1 MSTLD
6 TQGVKRYTTGAL
18 PLKDSATRADRVER
32 IMANHQRGGG
42 QNMTVREICEAFNQA
57 GFMRAE
63 ARELLVLFPHH
74 GEAALGLLEAAK
86 RVVCD
91 RTNKRK
97 CTVTGVLV
105 KVYWLRERQAEM
117 VA

>member
-1 MSTLD
+1 
-6 TQGVKRYTTGAL
+6 
-18 PLKDSATRADRVER
+18 
-32 IMANHQRGGG
+32 
-42 QNMTVREICEAFNQA
+42 
-57 GFMRAE
+57 
-63 ARELLVLFPHH
+63 
-74 GEAALGLLEAAK
+74 LGLLEAAK

>member
-32 IMANHQRGGG
+32 MLANHQRGGG
-42 QNMTVREICEAFNQA
+42 HNMTVSEVCKAFNEA
-57 GFMRAE
+57 GFMHRKT
-63 ARELLVLFPHH
+63 RRPLVLFPNNA
-74 GEAALGLLEAAK
+74 EAALGLLEGAK

-91 RTNKRK
+91 RENKRQ
-97 CTVTGVLV
+97 CTVTTVRV